1 MALEKRYIHEK
12 AAFQKGRSIVKKVI
26 IIGSGGAGKS
36 TLARKLGEVIGI
48 KVHHLDALYWKPG
61 WKMTGKDEWE
71 EIVLKIIKEETWI
84 IDGNFGGT
92 MDIRAQA
99 ADTVIFLDYSTTRC
113 LYGIIKRRI
122 MYHGRTRPDMNEG
135 CPEKLDWQFIK
146 WVAEYKR
153 KKAPAI
159 IEKLE
164 QYRLE
169 GKEIYHFTTPLETEE
184 FIAELSK
191 KWAC

>member
-122 MYHGRTRPDMNEG
+122 TYHGRTRPDMNEG

-191 KWAC
+191 KWPC

>member
-12 AAFQKGRSIVKKVI
+12 ATFQKGRSIVKKVI

-36 TLARKLGEVIGI
+36 TLARKLGEGIGI

-61 WKMTGKDEWE
+61 WEMTGKDEWE

-99 ADTVIFLDYSTTRC
+99 ADSIIFLDYSTTRC

-122 MYHGRTRPDMNEG
+122 MYHGRTRPDLNEG
-135 CPEKLDWQFIK
+135 CSEKLDWEFIK

-159 IEKLE
+159 IAKLQ

-184 FIAELSK
+184 FMAELSK
-191 KWAC
+191 K

>member
-1 MALEKRYIHEK
+1 M
-12 AAFQKGRSIVKKVI
+12 KKVI

-184 FIAELSK
+184 FIAKLSK
-191 KWAC
+191 KWVC